1 MLGLGSDSLHD
12 AGVLLSL
19 ALLLG
24 GLFGLLVRLLSAL
37 KGSPPLRAALP
48 VCRMLAVLG
57 ALGGFGA
64 YVREYPLSHGQ
75 QDLMLG
81 GLAALAWM
89 AIVVLEE
96 FRSRGTR

>member
-12 AGVLLSL
+12 MGVLLSL
-19 ALLLG
+19 ALLLSG
-24 GLFGLLVRLLSAL
+24 FFGLLVRLDAAR
-37 KGSPPLRAALP
+37 KGAPPLRAALH

-64 YVREYPLSHGQ
+64 YLREYPLSHGQ
-75 QDLMLG
+75 QDLILG

-89 AIVVLEE
+89 AIVVCED
-96 FRSRGTR
+96 FRSRGDR

>member
-12 AGVLLSL
+12 VGVFLSL

-24 GLFGLLVRLLSAL
+24 GLFGLLVRLLAARQ
-37 KGSPPLRAALP
+37 GAPPLRAALP
-48 VCRMLAVLG
+48 ICRMLAVLG

-64 YVREYPLSHGQ
+64 YLREFPLSHGQ
-75 QDLMLG
+75 QDLILG